1 MADPILEVENLSVR
15 RDGGALALRN
25 IDFVAA
31 RESTLGVLGA
41 NGAGKSTLL
50 DTLSGFLRPES
61 GTIRFQGDRI
71 EGRAPH
77 DVARRGLVQVSQSRD
92 LFTNLSVLDNLMLG
106 AFVRGAARAAETLAR
121 VFEYFPKLSERQNQ
135 VAGTLSGGE
144 QQMLA
149 IGRALMTEPELL
161 LLDEPTAGLS
171 PIVVQEIGKMI
182 KRLKETG
189 LSMILVE
196 QNMALAA
203 TVVDSFLL
211 VRNGEIVARGGAG
224 ELAEKSGS
232 FLKAH
237 YV

>member
-1 MADPILEVENLSVR
+1 MR

-31 RESTLGVLGA
+31 RKSTLGVLGA

-61 GTIRFQGDRI
+61 GTIRFQGERI

-106 AFVRGAARAAETLAR
+106 AFVRGAAKTKENLAR
-121 VFEYFPKLSERQNQ
+121 VFEYFPKLAERQDQ

-211 VRNGEIVARGGAG
+211 VRNGEIVARGGAD
-224 ELAEKSGS
+224 ELAEKADS